1 MAQSFRNVCRQLLP
15 PPVRRAIRIGLRLP
29 MVIGRK
35 AAQMRRHRDRRAR
48 GQRHTLLLRPFRP
61 RLEDDY
67 TVTLIA
73 CRLGLRLTTDTRTSF
88 AAAMHWQDS
97 TRRPSDPF
105 LERLAQSMH
114 VINLH
119 GNDIGKNRV
128 DAVMHD
134 VFGYSLSVDPRTTS
148 GPILEKS
155 ELNALH
161 DGRIIQGPLSTPAS
175 GRVYQKVVRGRRT
188 GDVIE
193 ELRVPIV
200 GHAVPFLYLK
210 HKRADDPLSLSIRG
224 TIIEPSALL
233 TAHEIELL
241 IRFSHTLGIDFG
253 ELDAMRDEADGRI
266 YVFDANNTPCV
277 RFVGV
282 SAAHRRATV
291 DRLAQAFEQA
301 FLPQL

>member
-1 MAQSFRNVCRQLLP
+1 
-15 PPVRRAIRIGLRLP
+15 
-29 MVIGRK
+29 
-35 AAQMRRHRDRRAR
+35 
-48 GQRHTLLLRPFRP
+48 
-61 RLEDDY
+61 
-67 TVTLIA
+67 
-73 CRLGLRLTTDTRTSF
+73 
-88 AAAMHWQDS
+88 
-97 TRRPSDPF
+97 
-105 LERLAQSMH
+105 MH
-114 VINLH
+114 VINLR
-119 GNDIGKNRV
+119 GNDISKTRV

-134 VFGYSLSVDPRTTS
+134 VFGYSLGVDPRTAS

-155 ELNALH
+155 DLNGLH
-161 DGRIIQGPLSTPAS
+161 DGRIIEGPLSTPAA

-200 GHAVPFLYLK
+200 GHTLPFLYLK
-210 HKRADDPLSLSIRG
+210 HKRANDPLSLSIRG

-233 TAHEIELL
+233 TPHEIELL

-282 SAAHRRATV
+282 SAANRLATV
-291 DRLAQAFEQA
+291 DRLAQAFEQS
-301 FLPQL
+301 FLPQP